1 MKRGVR
7 ITEWFDADWIRL
19 RGEALISH
27 VTISGGAS
35 LMPNTFV
42 IVNILTEDDEANWTL
57 INGFYYTRGEWW
69 MFI

>member
-42 IVNILTEDDEANWTL
+42 IVNILTEDDEAN
-57 INGFYYTRGEWW
+57 
-69 MFI
+69 

>member
-1 MKRGVR
+1 MRGENEEGCPYQR
-7 ITEWFDADWIRL
+7 MAGGDWIRL

-42 IVNILTEDDEANWTL
+42 IVNILTEDDEAN
-57 INGFYYTRGEWW
+57 
-69 MFI
+69 